1 LEVSPIGSQQE
12 VCDVLSY
19 DDLSRLRGSFGF
31 KHLGP
36 IQPRGRVHGR
46 VAELPH
52 TQRPTNI
59 ATRPCSA
66 KLLSGAEA
74 CLSTAANA
82 SPWPPSIA
90 RGESVVG
97 PPRQTWPL
105 NHCGFVKRTK
115 PPRQRRGPKNDQFVD
130 AFRSQRLSSCRHV
143 RCRPRSDGRLR
154 AFTFSARR
162 RHQEE

>member
-1 LEVSPIGSQQE
+1 MRCVVIRRSQPPTRFIRVQASGTHSASGKSAWTSGGATSHAKAYQHSHPT
-12 VCDVLSY
+12 VLGEITV
-19 DDLSRLRGSFGF
+19 R
-31 KHLGP
+31 
-36 IQPRGRVHGR
+36 
-46 VAELPH
+46 
-52 TQRPTNI
+52 
-59 ATRPCSA
+59 
-66 KLLSGAEA
+66 AEA